1 MGRACPFVGSP
12 RWTVSP
18 SFPRSAWERTP
29 GRSAS
34 RLGRSP
40 RRRASGIAFPRGAWE
55 RGIDP
60 LPRSVPQRADAGHE
74 PEHEVI
80 PGHLRM
86 PGMYHLVIHRK
97 CQSSAV
103 IVIDEFDEFPLV
115 VALDVGRLTLR

>member
-18 SFPRSAWERTP
+18 SF
-29 GRSAS
+29 
-34 RLGRSP
+34 
-40 RRRASGIAFPRGAWE
+40 
-55 RGIDP
+55 
-60 LPRSVPQRADAGHE
+60 PRSVPQRADAGHE

-103 IVIDEFDEFPLV
+103 IVSDEFDEFPLV
-115 VALDVGRLTLR
+115 VALDVGRLTLRALVLVGVDAWRAEHEHTRRLQVTRHGRH